1 MGEDISMVEEE
12 EIAAAA
18 AAVNAAEEVV
28 VEEEEDDD
36 GPPPGFQFILTLQPP
51 DYDDEEEEDGP
62 PPGFNFVAP
71 KPPQLLPSSDWHV
84 AFVDNVFKLAKSSSR
99 RFVTPDISDVKEESN
114 EDLDEGPP
122 PGWESVLTCQ
132 MPQPQTPP
140 LQPPSTVSS
149 NCEMGSKPKTT
160 EMDDEMHQSESEKIP
175 TPGQSSPATP
185 PTQQLLLSEQPSDA
199 VNKEEENKNDE
210 KRPTPMPQP
219 ASPLQQL
226 QSKPHS
232 LTPVPK
238 SSSSEKAQ
246 LVCGTCRKLCL
257 YPQGAKWIRCPGCQE
272 VNFVLAGNI
281 RLMQKTVASSQR
293 FVMSNPWTDVTQPSA
308 AHEVGQVNCG
318 GCAVL
323 LMYPH
328 GAPAV
333 QCSSCR
339 FVTEIGCLRVEDYF
353 VLNLYKGDSIAV
365 CGRVLS
371 NHDGREPYMQQP
383 GRVFYKDPVL
393 KDKQWSAY
401 IDRSP
406 GSVRYAE
413 IPGCSYKFDIPAEKL
428 EQVHA
433 RPQKLPPEE
442 KLRPPA
448 AESRLPLVYV
458 PCGDE
463 VLNTSA

>member
-71 KPPQLLPSSDWHV
+71 KPPQLLPSSDMTSSKQ
-84 AFVDNVFKLAKSSSR
+84 DNMDEDDDDGPPPGWEFGKLVNALENT
-99 RFVTPDISDVKEESN
+99 TPSPTDISDVKEESN

-272 VNFVLAGNI
+272 VNFVLA
-281 RLMQKTVASSQR
+281 
-293 FVMSNPWTDVTQPSA
+293 

-339 FVTEIGCLRVEDYF
+339 FVTEIGAHNR
-353 VLNLYKGDSIAV
+353 
-365 CGRVLS
+365 
-371 NHDGREPYMQQP
+371 
-383 GRVFYKDPVL
+383 
-393 KDKQWSAY
+393 
-401 IDRSP
+401 
-406 GSVRYAE
+406 
-413 IPGCSYKFDIPAEKL
+413 
-428 EQVHA
+428 
-433 RPQKLPPEE
+433 
-442 KLRPPA
+442 RPPLSIQQA
-448 AESRLPLVYV
+448 QARDQRRRHRSTGVR
-458 PCGDE
+458 
-463 VLNTSA
+463 

>member
-1 MGEDISMVEEE
+1 MGEDIIMVEEE
-12 EIAAAA
+12 EIAA

-28 VEEEEDDD
+28 VEEEDDDDDDD
-36 GPPPGFQFILTLQPP
+36 GPPPGFQCILTLQPP

-62 PPGFNFVAP
+62 PPGFDFVAP
-71 KPPQLLPSSDWHV
+71 KPPQLLPSSDMTSSKQDNMDEDDGDDDDDDDDD
-84 AFVDNVFKLAKSSSR
+84 VDDDGPPPGWEFSKLVNALENT
-99 RFVTPDISDVKEESN
+99 TPSPTDVKEESN

-122 PGWESVLTCQ
+122 PGWESVLLCQ

-140 LQPPSTVSS
+140 LHPPSTVSS
-149 NCEMGSKPKTT
+149 NCEMGSKPKIT
-160 EMDDEMHQSESEKIP
+160 EMDDEIHQSELEKMP
-175 TPGQSSPATP
+175 TPGKSSPATP

-199 VNKEEENKNDE
+199 VKKEENKNDE

-272 VNFVLAGNI
+272 VNFVLA
-281 RLMQKTVASSQR
+281 
-293 FVMSNPWTDVTQPSA
+293 

-339 FVTEIGCLRVEDYF
+339 FVTEIGAHNR
-353 VLNLYKGDSIAV
+353 
-365 CGRVLS
+365 
-371 NHDGREPYMQQP
+371 
-383 GRVFYKDPVL
+383 
-393 KDKQWSAY
+393 
-401 IDRSP
+401 
-406 GSVRYAE
+406 
-413 IPGCSYKFDIPAEKL
+413 
-428 EQVHA
+428 
-433 RPQKLPPEE
+433 
-442 KLRPPA
+442 RPPLSIQQA
-448 AESRLPLVYV
+448 QARDQRRRRRSTGVR
-458 PCGDE
+458 
-463 VLNTSA
+463 